1 MAYSLWEIS
10 PLPLQPNR
18 PLYERENMKN
28 YYRLMLGRQSIHA
41 EACFIGGFVGTDF
54 GIHQDLTGRLP
65 DEWRDFNKE
74 FIPVFLEKRPDKSK
88 VAAGLACG
96 AIWTV
101 SKGMTQED
109 ILLCPDGTGQYRVG
123 EITGPYTYADGEI
136 LPHRRPV
143 RWLDKTISR
152 ADMSEGLRNSC
163 GSIGTVSSISK
174 HAEEIEQLLQGI
186 VKTPIL
192 STDPTIEDPSTF
204 ALEKHLE
211 DFLVQNW
218 KGTELSHHFDIYEE
232 DGERVGQQF
241 PTDTGPIDI
250 LAISKDRKTLLVVEL
265 KKGRTSDAVIG
276 QLLRYMG
283 FVQEELAESDQ
294 IVHGVVIAH
303 EDDQR
308 IRRALAMVP
317 SIEFYRYEVSFKLMK
332 V

>member
-1 MAYSLWEIS
+1 MLDEG
-10 PLPLQPNR
+10 
-18 PLYERENMKN
+18 ENMKN

-41 EACFIGGFVGTDF
+41 EDCFIGGFVGTDF

-74 FIPVFLEKRPDKSK
+74 FIPIYLENRPDKTK
-88 VAAGLACG
+88 IAAGLACG

-101 SKGMTQED
+101 SKGMTQGD

-123 EITGPYTYADGEI
+123 EITGAYTYANGEI

-143 RWLDKTISR
+143 QWLNKTINR

-186 VKTPIL
+186 VKSSII
-192 STDPTIEDPSTF
+192 STDPSIEDPSTF

-211 DFLVQNW
+211 DFLVRNW

-265 KKGRTSDAVIG
+265 KKGRASDVVIG
-276 QLLRYMG
+276 
-283 FVQEELAESDQ
+283 
-294 IVHGVVIAH
+294 
-303 EDDQR
+303 
-308 IRRALAMVP
+308 
-317 SIEFYRYEVSFKLMK
+317 
-332 V
+332 